1 MVDIKVLVIIKVSYI
16 TILVFNYTKS
26 TLLVLYTSLTLI
38 IILRWWCLV
47 LLRALFVNL
56 RP

>member
-26 TLLVLYTSLTLI
+26 TFLVLYTSLTLI